1 MGTNICSFCPGRRE
15 FLAKQLFAGTLL
27 GLGCQSMLALPKAF
41 AGTQEAQQETSPE
54 QQSGMTAGEVLKFT
68 IGYCV
73 PLFQRMEKGLGK
85 KRLIRMLTKA
95 SAENNA
101 KMISTMVKD
110 LPARDMN
117 AFADLMDGFMK
128 TKPYDKALKYE
139 VVEKTPQ
146 ALEIK
151 YTECLVARLYREMNA
166 ADIGYAIEC
175 SPGDVI
181 AKSFNPKM
189 KATNPKNAMKGD
201 SVCIARFELET

>member
-1 MGTNICSFCPGRRE
+1 
-15 FLAKQLFAGTLL
+15 
-27 GLGCQSMLALPKAF
+27 MLALPKAF

-54 QQSGMTAGEVLKFT
+54 QQSGMTSEEVLKFS

-73 PLFQRMEKGLGK
+73 PLFQRMEKDLGK
-85 KRLIRMLTKA
+85 KRLIRMLTRA

-189 KATNPKNAMKGD
+189 KAKNPKNLMKGD